1 MGQPVPG
8 WQMPE
13 NSFFKT
19 DPNAPPPK
27 RKGDEKE
34 SKETDEKG
42 RVKIEEDEDDK
53 PLKKKQTESPED
65 DVKEVRKNGI
75 IDDSDNDSEERWS

>member
-27 RKGDEKE
+27 RKVEEKE
-34 SKETDEKG
+34 SKETDEKEI
-42 RVKIEEDEDDK
+42 VKIEEDQENE
-53 PLKKKQTESPED
+53 PLKKKEKESLND
-65 DVKEVRKNGI
+65 DVKEVKKNGI
-75 IDDSDNDSEERWS
+75 INDSDDDE